1 MLRGF
6 PSGGVIKRM
15 PKQTSMPNEHSVPV
29 IEALL
34 RAEVEAGNV
43 DASIGFFEKLVRR
56 HRTPHAQVCTGLLQ
70 LCVTH
75 APRQALWMLEQ
86 MSYERGLEVD
96 DYTRIVR
103 LYIMQRVETER
114 LVKFQ
119 EIGCEILTF
128 SDEGMHEYFT
138 HFSSLLNFELHEAV
152 CSNSMATQD
161 ALDVSLVTHK
171 RQVDAIAA
179 LSKRGTMMTPL
190 FAIIMAGMGGR
201 EGAQSPREVRELSCV
216 GAGLASAPALEQ
228 ARAQLETLGLNESQ
242 AAAAGAALTQR
253 LTLIQGPPGTGKT
266 RVATEIV
273 KLWVGMGLGP
283 VLVCADSNVA
293 VDNIGALLAAA
304 GVNIVRC
311 GRPEAVADALKPY
324 LADKL
329 GGPPAVAA
337 ADVVLCTCTAAG
349 GNLFAKAKF
358 PLVLMDEV
366 AQATEPSVLVP
377 LVHGCRQLVLLG
389 DHKQLRPTVVSDRA
403 SEGGLKFSLF
413 ERLIKCGVPPTML
426 ATQYRM
432 HASLCAFASAEFYG
446 GRLSTGVAAE
456 ARPQLRGFRWP
467 RPDVSIALVPS
478 RSMEDGGASSSSK
491 RNAGEAQQLCDIL
504 RDVLAAGELQPA
516 DVGVVTPYKA
526 QVATIR
532 QLLGDRLKHLGGR
545 AVEVGSVDGFQ
556 GREKELILFSAVRAN
571 RGGSLGFVSDAR
583 RLNVLLTRAR
593 RGMVVVADPPT
604 LVHSRRWAN
613 WLAWVDRA
621 GACAAPGWRP
631 PPRPPR
637 YRDASSDESD
647 EDTLGRRIARR
658 RGDDSDSDGD
668 PQDAAGSRGM
678 QMQAKS
684 RAAARKEQRRAE
696 RKAKGEAR
704 AAGRRAEGGGD
715 DGDGGEGGGGD
726 GGDGGASSSGKLAEE
741 QAWRELLLQ
750 QAANADSDYQQAYV
764 AQVEKEARAA
774 AARARGELT
783 EDEQAAAAAEAERR
797 RAEEEESA
805 AVGTVPF
812 AFVALP
818 PTQYSPAEDAGLLAG
833 DAILRFGAAYK
844 LEHVPA
850 QIRSGQTVAI
860 AVVEAGGR
868 KLEKH
873 VVPRVYDQ
881 RNPRSL
887 LGCQI
892 VDACPLEFVPHP
904 ALQALEAKKG
914 KLQQKRRRTD
924 GGADANEGAAA
935 APPAAAALVPPAA
948 CSSSAADGSGGGGG
962 GSGKRRA
969 VGEVGAA
976 SRGSG
981 ALPGNVAVELP
992 GGEQLLPNW
1001 RPAKDAQGRLY
1012 FYCLLTGETSWHKPR
1027 LLPSLS
1033 LPGA

>member
-1 MLRGF
+1 MSGMLRGF

-15 PKQTSMPNEHSVPV
+15 PTVKQPPKEHMSVPV
-29 IEALL
+29 IEAML

-43 DASIGFFEKLVRR
+43 DASIDFFERLMRR

-114 LVKFQ
+114 LIKFQ

-128 SDEGMHEYFT
+128 ADEGMHEYFT
-138 HFSSLLNFELHEAV
+138 HFSSLLNLELHEAV

-216 GAGLASAPALEQ
+216 DAGLASTTALEE
-228 ARAQLETLGLNESQ
+228 ARAQLETIGLNESQ
-242 AAAAGAALTQR
+242 RTAVGAALTQR

-273 KLWVGMGLGP
+273 KLWIAMGLGP
-283 VLVCADSNVA
+283 VLVAADSNVA
-293 VDNIGALLAAA
+293 VDNIGAILAAA

-311 GRPEAVADALKPY
+311 GRPEAVHEDMKPY

-377 LVHGCRQLVLLG
+377 LMHGCRQLVLLG

-403 SEGGLKFSLF
+403 SELGLKFSLF
-413 ERLIKCGVPPTML
+413 ERLIKCGVPPIML
-426 ATQYRM
+426 ETQYRM

-446 GRLSTGVAAE
+446 GRLTTGVAAD

-478 RSMEDGGASSSSK
+478 RTMEDGGASSSSK
-491 RNAGEAQQLCDIL
+491 RNVGEAQQLCDIL
-504 RDVLAAGELQPA
+504 RDVLLAGELQPS

-526 QVATIR
+526 QVATLR
-532 QLLGDRLKHLGGR
+532 QMLTEKLKGGR

-571 RGGSLGFVSDAR
+571 RSGSLGFVSDAR

-593 RGMVVVADPPT
+593 RGMIVVADPPT
-604 LVHSRRWAN
+604 LVHSRRWAH

-621 GACAAPGWRP
+621 GACAAPGWRLP
-631 PPRPPR
+631 SRPSR

-647 EDTLGRRIARR
+647 EDALGRRIARR
-658 RGDDSDSDGD
+658 RGDDSDSDDD
-668 PQDAAGSRGM
+668 PQDAAARA
-678 QMQAKS
+678 MQAKS

-704 AAGRRAEGGGD
+704 AAERRAAGV
-715 DGDGGEGGGGD
+715 GEGDEGD
-726 GGDGGASSSGKLAEE
+726 EGDSSGKLAEE

-750 QAANADSDYQQAYV
+750 QAANADSEYQQAYV
-764 AQVEKEARAA
+764 AQVEKERRAA
-774 AARARGELT
+774 EARARGELT
-783 EDEQAAAAAEAERR
+783 EDEQAAAKAEAERR
-797 RAEEEESA
+797 KAEEEASA

-833 DAILRFGAAYK
+833 DAILRFGNAYK

-850 QIRSGQTVAI
+850 QIRSGQTVSI
-860 AVVEAGGR
+860 AVVEASGR
-868 KLEKH
+868 ELEKH
-873 VVPRVYDQ
+873 VVPRIFDQ

-904 ALQALEAKKG
+904 ALKALEAKNG
-914 KLQQKRRRTD
+914 KRQKRKRPD
-924 GGADANEGAAA
+924 GSDDANEGEAA
-935 APPAAAALVPPAA
+935 APPAAAAAARAASASPAPA
-948 CSSSAADGSGGGGG
+948 CSTDAADPGGGG

-969 VGEVGAA
+969 VGESGTA
-976 SRGSG
+976 SRFSSG
-981 ALPGNVAVELP
+981 LPGNVAVELP

-1001 RPAKDAQGRLY
+1001 HPAKDAQGRLY

-1027 LLPSLS
+1027 PMPALS